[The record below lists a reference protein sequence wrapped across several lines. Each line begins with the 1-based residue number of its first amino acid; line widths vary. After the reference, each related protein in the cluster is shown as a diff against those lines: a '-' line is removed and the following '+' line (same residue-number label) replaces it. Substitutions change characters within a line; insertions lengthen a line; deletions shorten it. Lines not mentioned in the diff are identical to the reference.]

1 MIQYAPFFLFTVKL
15 NVFFI
20 LLYPQ
25 CQVEHCWPNINLKI
39 DWTMWPARLLN
50 YDVKISAFVL
60 TILLLET
67 SLSVELYSVFLNSY
81 AHCGHEKT
89 LEVRPDQGF
98 VVMADV
104 SPNTGTKTFRNCETN
119 FYSKRD
125 GGRLCIVQEG
135 RLNEITDPNAEL
147 LVHDGY
153 ETDESPQIF
162 SLGYQGRWMQ
172 REYCTQ
178 SRYVNFYLRSVN
190 KTGRVDIRK
199 IFINLKILDIES
211 SGRRLYLDDIYCD
224 HSYDLHNSQ
233 VSIFN
238 MAPTVDISLKN
249 LSNSC
254 SLQFQKNASNKSI
267 CFVYVPSN
275 QLNCDNS
282 WAVSVLSTSQNAEY
296 TLKCTDEKAKQF
308 HAWCA
313 TSRLHSLTFHF
324 QRSDY
329 SSSEVPEM
337 FRYIFADYQGSAESL
352 LEKVKRELSVQTG
365 SDGFSAGWIVFC
377 VLALVA
383 LAAAVVLFCWKRRL
397 LPCVQYKAVHNPG
410 NIALV

>member
-1 MIQYAPFFLFTVKL
+1 M
-15 NVFFI
+15 
-20 LLYPQ
+20 
-25 CQVEHCWPNINLKI
+25 
-39 DWTMWPARLLN
+39 DRTMSPARLLK
-50 YDVKISAFVL
+50 YHLQISAFIL

-81 AHCGHEKT
+81 AHCGHEKM

-125 GGRLCIVQEG
+125 DGRLCIVQEG
-135 RLNEITDPNAEL
+135 RLNEIADPNAEL

-153 ETDESPQIF
+153 ETDESPTIF

-172 REYCTQ
+172 REFCTQ

-190 KTGRVDIRK
+190 KTARVDIRK
-199 IFINLKILDIES
+199 VFINLKILDIES
-211 SGRRLYLDDIYCD
+211 SARQLYLDDTYCD

-238 MAPTVDISLKN
+238 MAPAVDLSLKN
-249 LSNSC
+249 LSKSC
-254 SLQFQKNASNKSI
+254 TLQFQKNTNNKSI
-267 CFVYVPSN
+267 CFVYVPTN
-275 QLNCDNS
+275 RLNCGSS

-296 TLKCTDEKAKQF
+296 MLKCTDEKAKQL

-313 TSRLHSLTFHF
+313 TTQFHSLTFHF

-352 LEKVKRELSVQTG
+352 LEKVKRELSMQTG
-365 SDGFSAGWIVFC
+365 SEGLSAGWIVFF
-377 VLALVA
+377 VLALVVV
-383 LAAAVVLFCWKRRL
+383 AAAVVLFCWKQRL

-410 NIALV
+410 NVALV